1 MLALRVEATGL
12 DGLGLTRSW
21 GGGFYRRSRGCGPW
35 RQADQEP
42 SIGLAL
48 SEASGRRADGA
59 DAGAPGAGEGRGL
72 PPRPRSHPCLGPAC
86 GRTRATACGAGHRA
100 PEPGKVPEKL
110 CCQQRKQQGLYCE
123 NQLQGRKKTG
133 KFLLNASNLLGC
145 VVQ

>member
-1 MLALRVEATGL
+1 MLALRVGATGL

-72 PPRPRSHPCLGPAC
+72 PLQLQ
-86 GRTRATACGAGHRA
+86 
-100 PEPGKVPEKL
+100 EKL
-110 CCQQRKQQGLYCE
+110 AFRPSVMRCQA
-123 NQLQGRKKTG
+123 
-133 KFLLNASNLLGC
+133 LLPNTFY
-145 VVQ
+145 

>member
-1 MLALRVEATGL
+1 MLALRVGATGL

-72 PPRPRSHPCLGPAC
+72 PPPPPLPSLPRTCLRADQGHCLRGWPPGLRAWEGPREALLS
-86 GRTRATACGAGHRA
+86 AEKAAGF
-100 PEPGKVPEKL
+100 VL
-110 CCQQRKQQGLYCE
+110 
-123 NQLQGRKKTG
+123 
-133 KFLLNASNLLGC
+133 
-145 VVQ
+145 